1 VEEAQRVGIATCL
14 TKPVRQSQL
23 FNAIAT
29 ATASEEVVS
38 TPASDD
44 APIASHHSLRKAKL
58 KARPTHAHLLL
69 AEDNAVNQ
77 KVAMRMLEKLGY
89 RVDVVAN
96 GLEALEALSRIP
108 YEAILMDVQMPEM
121 DGHEATAEIRR
132 REKEGEGVARRT
144 PIIAMTANAMQ
155 GDREKALEVGMDDYV
170 SKPVKAEELDTVLK
184 SWISQPDEE
193 ASALEGETD
202 GTALPVDATEPLDR
216 SVLEGLRELQ
226 EEGEPN
232 LLDELIEMFF
242 DDVPSSQL
250 EALQEA
256 MKAGDAHFVE
266 RVAHTLKGSCGNI
279 GALRMA
285 AICAELQD
293 IGASKDLSRAPELL
307 EHLKAEFERARPA
320 LETEVARCRD

>member
-1 VEEAQRVGIATCL
+1 
-14 TKPVRQSQL
+14 
-23 FNAIAT
+23 
-29 ATASEEVVS
+29 
-38 TPASDD
+38 
-44 APIASHHSLRKAKL
+44 
-58 KARPTHAHLLL
+58 
-69 AEDNAVNQ
+69 
-77 KVAMRMLEKLGY
+77 
-89 RVDVVAN
+89 
-96 GLEALEALSRIP
+96 
-108 YEAILMDVQMPEM
+108 
-121 DGHEATAEIRR
+121 
-132 REKEGEGVARRT
+132 VARRT
-144 PIIAMTANAMQ
+144 PIIAMSANAMQ

-184 SWISQPDEE
+184 GWISQPDEE

-202 GTALPVDATEPLDR
+202 STALPVDATEPLNR

-242 DDVPSSQL
+242 DDVPSQL

-279 GALRMA
+279 GALRMV

-307 EHLKAEFERARPA
+307 GHLKAEFERARPA